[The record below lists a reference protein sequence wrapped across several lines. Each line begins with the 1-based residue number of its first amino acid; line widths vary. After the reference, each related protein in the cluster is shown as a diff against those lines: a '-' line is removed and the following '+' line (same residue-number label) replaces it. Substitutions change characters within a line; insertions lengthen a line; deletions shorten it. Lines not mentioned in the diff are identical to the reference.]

1 MRCNR
6 LFAHRRGV
14 ILHPVQPEA
23 GDLKEH
29 HKRVLG
35 DEPESLGGGL
45 FSGVSRG
52 AGRPVTAPLQ
62 PVTVPQAVV
71 EAGSPAAELGRKA
84 VNCVIRAEVVIM
96 VRYDDWSFWRSVG
109 IARSIRTYYGS
120 PCETAP

>member
-1 MRCNR
+1 MRRDR
-6 LFAHRRGV
+6 LFVHRRGV
-14 ILHPVQPEA
+14 VLHPVQPEA
-23 GDLKEH
+23 GDLEEH

-35 DEPESLGGGL
+35 DKPESLGDL
-45 FSGVSRG
+45 FSGFSRG

-84 VNCVIRAEVVIM
+84 VNCVIRAEVVIT

-109 IARSIRTYYGS
+109 IARSIRMYYGS